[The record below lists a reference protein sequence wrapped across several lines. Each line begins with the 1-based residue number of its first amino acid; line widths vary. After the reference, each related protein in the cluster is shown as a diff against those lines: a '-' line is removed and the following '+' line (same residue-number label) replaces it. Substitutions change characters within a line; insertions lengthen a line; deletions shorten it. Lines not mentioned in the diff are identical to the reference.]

1 MSESEDSIL
10 VIVTEEEG
18 VATGGT
24 ESETR
29 ATDVLLESLVSLM
42 RFFSNRRAFG
52 IFGTFDF
59 KPFSNCESCLSGK
72 MTKQPF
78 NKDNERANDLIE
90 IIHTDVCGPFSHEA
104 RGGYRYFITFT
115 DDFSRYGYVYLMRH
129 KSEAFEKF
137 KEFQNEVHNQH
148 DRKIKFLRSARGGEY
163 LSQEFDSHLKECG
176 IVSQLTPPYTPQMNG
191 VSERRNR
198 TLLDMVRSMMCRSTL
213 AISFWGHALETT
225 SHILNKGSTKSI
237 EKTPYEIWTGKKPK
251 LSFLKIWG
259 YEVYVKRT
267 VSEKLKPSS
276 SENKVFVAR
285 NGKFLEEKFL
295 NHENT
300 RNDIVEEDTSLPT
313 IEPVTQQENVET
325 QPETVEEVQTQ
336 DLRRS
341 TRVRQEPDRYLG
353 FLVSQDDGDVKEP
366 TSYGEAVSGSESEQW
381 QEAMDAEMQSMY
393 DNLVLEAV
401 ERKSTEK
408 GEKT

>member
-1 MSESEDSIL
+1 MNEDQSYHCYYRL
-10 VIVTEEEG
+10 LLLLKSTFAGAVVTTAG
-18 VATGGT
+18 V
-24 ESETR
+24 R
-29 ATDVLLESLVSLM
+29 
-42 RFFSNRRAFG
+42 
-52 IFGTFDF
+52 
-59 KPFSNCESCLSGK
+59 SC
-72 MTKQPF
+72 Q
-78 NKDNERANDLIE
+78 

-129 KSEAFEKF
+129 KFEAFEKF
-137 KEFQNEVHNQH
+137 KKFQNEVHNQL

-163 LSQEFDSHLKECG
+163 LSQEFDSHLRECG

-198 TLLDMVRSMMCRSTL
+198 TLLNMVRSMMCRSTL
-213 AISFWGHALETT
+213 PVSFWGHALETAA
-225 SHILNKGSTKSI
+225 HILNKGSTKSI

-300 RNDIVEEDTSLPT
+300 RNDVELQIVEEDTSLPT

-353 FLVSQDDGDVKEP
+353 FLVSQDDGDLNEP

-381 QEAMDAEMQSMY
+381 
-393 DNLVLEAV
+393 
-401 ERKSTEK
+401 
-408 GEKT
+408 